1 MRDFLT
7 VFWFELVTMLKKKAV
22 IVSTLIIAG
31 LVLAVTL
38 FPMLLSSDGNG
49 EEPEFKPLTNVGFVL
64 TDLDQIAHDSIV
76 NTFKIDED
84 YLFDT
89 ESDLTKSIQSQEVEM
104 GFVVRDLTNVKT
116 IYLNRTEFDN
126 ESIFMTFLTELN
138 RSLQYGE
145 LGVDVI
151 QINKIESAQINNEIE
166 VLGRDSMNNF
176 FITYVLSFAIYMIVI
191 FYGTSVATA
200 VAREKDDRTME
211 LLVTSTKPTNL
222 IVGKVMAVGIG
233 TILQMAIIFIVG
245 FIGFNIA
252 KGSYPEIVMMI
263 FNSSLTWDMVLVYA
277 FYYITGYFLYL
288 FLFSAVGSIVS
299 RVEDVNS
306 AVMPIMFLIMI
317 AVFVSMFSISY
328 INGTI
333 MKAAA
338 LIPFTSFIAM
348 PTRYLLAA
356 VSLPELLMS
365 MGAMILGVIVLAYI
379 SIRIYRWGTLYY
391 GNKISLF
398 KIFKQ
403 AFSSRD

>member
-84 YLFDT
+84 YLFNT

-145 LGVDVI
+145 LGVDVNL
-151 QINKIESAQINNEIE
+151 INEIESAQINNEIE